1 MHAHTARTKSFY
13 TLTINLQPIAQLDS
27 VAMANIL
34 PPESSAEIGAREAE
48 RGRVILNMRLKWCTW
63 VKGRTAIKQGGGKRT
78 GGVQCILIGVT

>member
-1 MHAHTARTKSFY
+1 MIQNNSLADTLCCVVLQCTIYKSMPMHTHSTHAQSFY

-48 RGRVILNMRLKWCTW
+48 RGRVILNMR
-63 VKGRTAIKQGGGKRT
+63 
-78 GGVQCILIGVT
+78 